1 MLGWRLGL
9 ALKQVLS
16 TRLIH
21 LLWQIQLQICCVS
34 IRLPQSANQRFLMS
48 SVDWAS
54 SITKMENGLDLNP
67 QEAQDLMREVLEDR
81 ADKETLKQFLLALK
95 SKGETAEEVGALVA
109 QMYEHCAPIKI
120 EERSVDTVGTGGD
133 GAHTINISTTA
144 AIIAAAAGSR
154 VVKHGNRAASSK
166 SGAGDLLEVLGVAI
180 NLDGAKVASTVS
192 ELGIG
197 FCFAPVFHPAMRFA
211 APARKELATATVF
224 NVLGP
229 LANPARPKAAAIGV
243 ANERMHLVMAQVLAD
258 RGVEGFVFRGDDGLD
273 EITLATTTSVLTIG
287 GGEITSDRIDAKDFG
302 LANAPISALVGGDAN
317 ENARITNAI
326 FAGEKGAPR
335 DAVLL
340 NAAAAIAAF
349 DGQVGQ
355 SIHERISASLLKAT
369 DAVDSGAATNLL
381 TRWVTLSQ
389 ELANS

>member
-1 MLGWRLGL
+1 
-9 ALKQVLS
+9 
-16 TRLIH
+16 
-21 LLWQIQLQICCVS
+21 
-34 IRLPQSANQRFLMS
+34 
-48 SVDWAS
+48 
-54 SITKMENGLDLNP
+54 MENGLDLNP

-81 ADKETLKQFLLALK
+81 ADKEILKRFLLALK
-95 SKGETAEEVGALVA
+95 AKGETAEEVGALVA
-109 QMYEHCAPIKI
+109 QMYEHCAPINI
-120 EERSVDTVGTGGD
+120 AERAVDTVGTGGD

-144 AIIAAAAGSR
+144 AIIAAAAGAR

-166 SGAGDLLEVLGVAI
+166 SGAGDLLEALGVAI
-180 NLDGAKVASTVS
+180 NLDGTKVASTVS

-224 NVLGP
+224 NILGP

-273 EITLATTTSVLTIG
+273 EITLATTTTVLTIG
-287 GGEITSDRIDAKDFG
+287 SGEITSDRIDAKDFG
-302 LANAPISALVGGDAN
+302 LANAPISALVGGDAS
-317 ENARITNAI
+317 ENARITRAI
-326 FAGEKGAPR
+326 FAGERGAPR

-349 DGQVGQ
+349 DGEVGR
-355 SIHERISASLLKAT
+355 SIHERLSASILKAT
-369 DAVDSGAATNLL
+369 AAVDSGAAANLL
-381 TRWVTLSQ
+381 SRWVTLSQ
-389 ELANS
+389 ELAEG